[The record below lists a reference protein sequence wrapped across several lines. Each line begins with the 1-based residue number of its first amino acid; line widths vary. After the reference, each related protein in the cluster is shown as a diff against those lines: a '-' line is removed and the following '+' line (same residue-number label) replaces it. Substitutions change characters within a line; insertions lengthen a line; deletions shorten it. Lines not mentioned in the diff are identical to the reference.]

1 MLAGTKQRRRQGFYR
16 LIVIYMRLQLFAV
29 VCFTAL
35 GAPPFSIFIA
45 LRPGAIPRKK
55 TKLMSHTTSKI
66 LVPTDF
72 TKVADCAMNHAMT
85 VAAKTGASVNLLH
98 VVDKQAMADEARQ
111 KLEIE
116 VGRARKWNDTVQV
129 TPLVRVGSIY
139 EDIGD
144 AAAEIDAGLIIM
156 GTHGMRGM
164 QFITGSRALRVI
176 TSSNVPFVVVQE
188 RMIKDAGYRN
198 IVVPLDLHKETRQK
212 LTVVAEMAKTFGS
225 KVHLITPKEDDE
237 FLHKQLLNHIKFA
250 DQYLSER
257 GIEHVAT
264 IAKED
269 SGDFVKAVVK
279 HSVELD
285 ADLIAIMNLTEGNIF
300 GVLGVP
306 YEQEIIANEAQIPVM
321 CMNPVETGVGGG
333 WTMQG

>member
-1 MLAGTKQRRRQGFYR
+1 
-16 LIVIYMRLQLFAV
+16 
-29 VCFTAL
+29 
-35 GAPPFSIFIA
+35 
-45 LRPGAIPRKK
+45 
-55 TKLMSHTTSKI
+55 MSHATSKI

-72 TKVADCAMNHAMT
+72 TKVADCALNHAMS
-85 VAAKTGASVNLLH
+85 VAARTGAPVHILH
-98 VVDKQAMADEARQ
+98 IVDKQSHVDEARQ
-111 KLEIE
+111 KLELE
-116 VGRARKWNDTVQV
+116 VERARKWNDKVSV
-129 TPLVRVGSIY
+129 NPIVRIGSIY
-139 EDIGD
+139 EDISD
-144 AAAEIDAGLIIM
+144 AAAEVGAGMIIM

-188 RMIKDAGYRN
+188 RMIKDVGYRN

-212 LTVVAEMAKTFGS
+212 LTLVAEMAKTFGS

-250 DQYLSER
+250 DQYLTER

-269 SGDFVKAVVK
+269 SDDFVKAVVR
-279 HSVELD
+279 HAVEVD

-321 CMNPVETGVGGG
+321 CMNPVSTGVGGG